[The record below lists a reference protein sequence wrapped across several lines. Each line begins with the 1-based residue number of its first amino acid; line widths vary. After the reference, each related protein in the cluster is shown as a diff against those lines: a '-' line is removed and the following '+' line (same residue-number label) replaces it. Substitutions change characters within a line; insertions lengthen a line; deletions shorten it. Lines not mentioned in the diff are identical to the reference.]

1 MAQTAASA
9 AFARARVG
17 SCGVELD
24 EVAEKIAIRRAIH
37 NAAGEPIKCDWR
49 RVHHSRAQRYAEG
62 LLRRLAVRKRGD
74 GGGGGAGAGGNE
86 EEPHIYNTEYGVV
99 LYSMWDDASSSLLPT
114 HMRSGGYP
122 SPVVLFEGYRI
133 RKLQSVTARKSLF
146 RRAHITARR
155 SSQTVPPLLAAAQQR
170 SHDDGRSLH
179 RSPAPRG
186 LCVGLARGTP

>member
-37 NAAGEPIKCDWR
+37 NAAGEPIRCDWR

-62 LLRRLAVRKRGD
+62 LPRRLAVRKRGD

-86 EEPHIYNTEYGVV
+86 EEPHNVII
-99 LYSMWDDASSSLLPT
+99 M
-114 HMRSGGYP
+114 
-122 SPVVLFEGYRI
+122 
-133 RKLQSVTARKSLF
+133 
-146 RRAHITARR
+146 
-155 SSQTVPPLLAAAQQR
+155 
-170 SHDDGRSLH
+170 
-179 RSPAPRG
+179 
-186 LCVGLARGTP
+186 

>member
-86 EEPHIYNTEYGVV
+86 EEPHI
-99 LYSMWDDASSSLLPT
+99 
-114 HMRSGGYP
+114 
-122 SPVVLFEGYRI
+122 
-133 RKLQSVTARKSLF
+133 
-146 RRAHITARR
+146 
-155 SSQTVPPLLAAAQQR
+155 
-170 SHDDGRSLH
+170 
-179 RSPAPRG
+179 
-186 LCVGLARGTP
+186 